1 MAQNATVFKANLEIA
16 DVDRDYYRDHALTI
30 ARHPSETD
38 ERMMVRVLAFARHAH
53 DALVFGKGLSVDDE
67 PDLWRKDPTGAI
79 TEWIEVGQPDERRV
93 RRACRRA
100 EAVFVYAY
108 GGRSTDRWWS
118 QSRGPLEGTDNLT
131 VVTLAPAETRS
142 LAGLARRTMRLS
154 CTLQEGR
161 IWMTE
166 SEQTVAIEPVVLKA
180 SAEDA
185 R

>member
-1 MAQNATVFKANLEIA
+1 MAQNATVFKAELQVA
-16 DVDRDYYRDHALTI
+16 DVDRAYYHDHALTI

-53 DALVFGKGLSVDDE
+53 DALTFGKGSSVDDE

-79 TEWIEVGQPDERRV
+79 AEWIDVGRPDERRI
-93 RRACRRA
+93 RRACGRA
-100 EAVFVYAY
+100 QAVFVYAY
-108 GGRSTDRWWS
+108 GGRATERWWS
-118 QSRGPLEGTDNLT
+118 QSRPALEGADGLT
-131 VVTLAPAETRS
+131 VVALPPAETRS
-142 LAGLARRTMRLS
+142 LAGLVRRTMRLL
-154 CTLQEGR
+154 CTLQAGR

-180 SAEDA
+180 PIEDP